1 MKIDIHTHILPKE
14 WPNLKK
20 KYGYGGWIHLDHH
33 KTGCARMM
41 KDETFFREVESN
53 SWNPNVRIN
62 ECDNHGV
69 DVQVLSTVPVMFSYW
84 AESND
89 ALDVSKI
96 LNDHIASVVA
106 EFPSRFIGLGTI
118 PLQDPE
124 KAIIEMQRCI
134 KELGLAGI
142 QIGSNINGKNLSDI
156 TKWMSEKFSIEIKI
170 IPITDNSVETRIV
183 TDKGDMHLQ
192 EFWVKHR
199 GMDEVKGIEY
209 QGADKARP
217 NPDAV
222 NAIHDSSLIV
232 IAPGNPLTSIGPML
246 AIKGIRK
253 ELSKKKNKVV
263 AVSPIIG
270 NAAISGPTGKYME
283 AAGIEVSAV
292 GIAKMYADVCSNLII
307 DTKDR
312 KQIKQIESLNINV
325 HDTKIKMTNK
335 QAEDALG
342 ASILKHF
349 HA

>member
-1 MKIDIHTHILPKE
+1 MVLGDKKLITILA
-14 WPNLKK
+14 
-20 KYGYGGWIHLDHH
+20 GGSGSVKL
-33 KTGCARMM
+33 
-41 KDETFFREVESN
+41 
-53 SWNPNVRIN
+53 VR
-62 ECDNHGV
+62 
-69 DVQVLSTVPVMFSYW
+69 
-84 AESND
+84 
-89 ALDVSKI
+89 
-96 LNDHIASVVA
+96 
-106 EFPSRFIGLGTI
+106 
-118 PLQDPE
+118 
-124 KAIIEMQRCI
+124 
-134 KELGLAGI
+134 GLASHRSDVNVITNVGDNYWLYGMYICPDIDTITYGLSDLLDQDKGWGI
-142 QIGSNINGKNLSDI
+142 KKDTFGFLRQMEIFGEETWFRIGDRDTATHLTRTNMLKNGKSLSDI

-170 IPITDNSVETRIV
+170 IPVTDNTVETRII

-342 ASILKHF
+342 ASILKQF

>member
-1 MKIDIHTHILPKE
+1 MITILA
-14 WPNLKK
+14 
-20 KYGYGGWIHLDHH
+20 GGSGSVKL
-33 KTGCARMM
+33 
-41 KDETFFREVESN
+41 
-53 SWNPNVRIN
+53 VR
-62 ECDNHGV
+62 
-69 DVQVLSTVPVMFSYW
+69 
-84 AESND
+84 
-89 ALDVSKI
+89 
-96 LNDHIASVVA
+96 
-106 EFPSRFIGLGTI
+106 
-118 PLQDPE
+118 
-124 KAIIEMQRCI
+124 
-134 KELGLAGI
+134 GLASHRSDVNVITNVGDNYWLYGMYICPDIDTITYGLSDLLDQDKGWGI
-142 QIGSNINGKNLSDI
+142 KKDTFGFLRQMEIFGEETWFRIGDRDTATHLTRTNMLKNGKSLSDI

-170 IPITDNSVETRIV
+170 IPVTDNTIETRII

-199 GMDEVKGIEY
+199 GMDSVDGIEY

-217 NPDAV
+217 NPDAI

-263 AVSPIIG
+263 SVCPIIG
-270 NAAISGPTGKYME
+270 NKAVSGPTGKYME

-292 GIAKMYADVCSNLII
+292 GIAKMYADVCSNIII

-312 KQIKQIESLNINV
+312 SQIKQIESLNINV

-349 HA
+349 NF

>member
-1 MKIDIHTHILPKE
+1 MVLGDKKLITILA
-14 WPNLKK
+14 
-20 KYGYGGWIHLDHH
+20 GGSGSVKL
-33 KTGCARMM
+33 
-41 KDETFFREVESN
+41 
-53 SWNPNVRIN
+53 VR
-62 ECDNHGV
+62 
-69 DVQVLSTVPVMFSYW
+69 
-84 AESND
+84 
-89 ALDVSKI
+89 
-96 LNDHIASVVA
+96 
-106 EFPSRFIGLGTI
+106 
-118 PLQDPE
+118 
-124 KAIIEMQRCI
+124 
-134 KELGLAGI
+134 GLASHRSDVNVITNVGDNYWLYGMYICPDIDTITYGLSDLLDQDKGWGI
-142 QIGSNINGKNLSDI
+142 KKDTFGFLRQMEIFGEETWFRIGDRDTATHLTRTNMLKNGKSLSDI

-170 IPITDNSVETRIV
+170 IPVTDNTVETRII

-263 AVSPIIG
+263 AVSPTIG

-312 KQIKQIESLNINV
+312 QHIKQIESLNINV

-335 QAEDALG
+335 QTEDALG
-342 ASILKHF
+342 ASILKQF